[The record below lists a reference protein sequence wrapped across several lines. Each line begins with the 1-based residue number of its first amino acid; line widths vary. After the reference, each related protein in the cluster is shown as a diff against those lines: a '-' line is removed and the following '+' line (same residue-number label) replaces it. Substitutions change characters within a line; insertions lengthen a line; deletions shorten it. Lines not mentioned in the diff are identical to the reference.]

1 MKKNFSNSSR
11 SVWLFRYLGAVQ
23 RMMLSL
29 YNSDDGNGLYAVYEH
44 MDTQVITKIQLS
56 GSAITEEEIHD
67 GNFPTNNYV
76 QTLMATDYSL
86 LS

>member
-1 MKKNFSNSSR
+1 
-11 SVWLFRYLGAVQ
+11 
-23 RMMLSL
+23 MMLSL

-76 QTLMATDYSL
+76 KT
-86 LS
+86 